1 MNSTT
6 EMKDVKRRTA
16 DCINFMALCK
26 LTLFENAVEVSF
38 IESVYDG
45 ADTAGYD
52 KTDFVLK
59 ININEMSLR
68 ILREGPKIPQYL
80 N

>member
-1 MNSTT
+1 MQVDSIR
-6 EMKDVKRRTA
+6 KRGRS
-16 DCINFMALCK
+16 F
-26 LTLFENAVEVSF
+26 VSF
-38 IESVYDG
+38 IESVNDG

-52 KTDFVLK
+52 KTDFVSK

>member
-1 MNSTT
+1 MQVDSIR
-6 EMKDVKRRTA
+6 KRGRS
-16 DCINFMALCK
+16 F
-26 LTLFENAVEVSF
+26 VSV

>member
-1 MNSTT
+1 MQVDSIR
-6 EMKDVKRRTA
+6 KRGGS
-16 DCINFMALCK
+16 F
-26 LTLFENAVEVSF
+26 VSF
-38 IESVYDG
+38 IESVNDG

>member
-6 EMKDVKRRTA
+6 EMKDV
-16 DCINFMALCK
+16 
-26 LTLFENAVEVSF
+26 SF
-38 IESVYDG
+38 IESVNDG